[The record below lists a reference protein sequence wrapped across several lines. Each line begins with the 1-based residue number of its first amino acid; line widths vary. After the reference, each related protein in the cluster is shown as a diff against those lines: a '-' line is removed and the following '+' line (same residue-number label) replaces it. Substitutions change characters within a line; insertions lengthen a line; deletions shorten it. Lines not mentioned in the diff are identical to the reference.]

1 MIPLSPHLRVRVNSE
16 AARHF
21 LVARHNLFPEHGKT
35 HDLTLVE
42 SRSTP
47 SGVMLQTYRPV
58 GRATLGR
65 ADE

>member
-16 AARHF
+16 AVRRF
-21 LVARHNLFPEHGKT
+21 LVARHFPFPEQGMT

-42 SRSTP
+42 SRST
-47 SGVMLQTYRPV
+47 STGVMLQTYRPA
-58 GRATLGR
+58 GRATFGR

>member
-21 LVARHNLFPEHGKT
+21 LVARHILFPERGQT
-35 HDLTLVE
+35 HNLALVE
-42 SRSTP
+42 SPATST
-47 SGVMLQTYRPV
+47 GVMLQRYRPA